1 MKRTILTA
9 GLLFAA
15 LAASAKGADT
25 ILDKDPVGIYVTI
38 VSVVT
43 VLSALIVLFLL
54 IQLFAKVMVKSAQ
67 KKAAKSKTRGILVD
81 DMKVSVPAGC
91 DSVVNGEII
100 AAIALFQPSAL
111 IWIKTSWVTTLLM
124 IVMFGMGLT
133 MKPADFAVVFKRPRD
148 IIIGFIAQFS
158 IMPFLA
164 FALGKLFQLDDA
176 LLVGVILVG
185 TCPGGTSSNVMTYLS
200 KGDVAL
206 SVGMTSVSTIFAPI
220 VTPALTYLL
229 LKETV
234 NVDMMSMFISIV
246 QVVILPIG
254 AGFIINKF
262 FSETTQKAVKILPL
276 VSVTAI
282 VMIVAAVVAANS
294 ERIMS
299 TGLLVFAV
307 VILHNLL
314 GYALG
319 YCVGRVLGL
328 PLSKKK
334 AIAIEVGMQN
344 SGLATSLAAT
354 SFPSLAL
361 ATVPGAVFSVWHNIS
376 GAILAN
382 IFSQMKDEK

>member
-1 MKRTILTA
+1 MRFLEKLSE
-9 GLLFAA
+9 F
-15 LAASAKGADT
+15 
-25 ILDKDPVGIYVTI
+25 VGKYMAII
-38 VSVVT
+38 VV
-43 VLSALIVLFLL
+43 
-54 IQLFAKVMVKSAQ
+54 
-67 KKAAKSKTRGILVD
+67 
-81 DMKVSVPAGC
+81 
-91 DSVVNGEII
+91 II

-299 TGLLVFAV
+299 TGLIVFAV

-319 YCVGRVLGL
+319 YCVKNLAFTLAGIA
-328 PLSKKK
+328 SIDK
-334 AIAIEVGMQN
+334 AIITSGGVDLKEINPSTMESKLVKGLYFAGEVLDVDALTGGYNLQCAF
-344 SGLATSLAAT
+344 ATGRSAGIAA
-354 SFPSLAL
+354 
-361 ATVPGAVFSVWHNIS
+361 GR
-376 GAILAN
+376 
-382 IFSQMKDEK
+382 EK

>member
-1 MKRTILTA
+1 MRMLEKLSD
-9 GLLFAA
+9 F
-15 LAASAKGADT
+15 
-25 ILDKDPVGIYVTI
+25 VGKHMAII
-38 VSVVT
+38 VV
-43 VLSALIVLFLL
+43 
-54 IQLFAKVMVKSAQ
+54 
-67 KKAAKSKTRGILVD
+67 
-81 DMKVSVPAGC
+81 
-91 DSVVNGEII
+91 II
-100 AAIALFQPSAL
+100 AAVALFVPPAL
-111 IWIKTSWVTTLLM
+111 SWIKPTWVTKLLM

-133 MKPADFAVVFKRPRD
+133 MKPADFAVVFKRPKD
-148 IIIGFIAQFS
+148 IIIGFFAQFS
-158 IMPFLA
+158 IMPLIA

-185 TCPGGTSSNVMTYLS
+185 TCPGGTSSNVMTYLG

-206 SVGMTSVSTIFAPI
+206 SVGMTSVSTLFAPI

-254 AGFIINKF
+254 SGFIINKY

-282 VMIVAAVVAANS
+282 VMIVASVISANS
-294 ERIMS
+294 ARIMS
-299 TGLLVFAV
+299 TGLIVFAV
-307 VILHNLL
+307 VVLHNLL

-319 YCVGRVLGL
+319 YAVGKALGL

-334 AIAIEVGMQN
+334 AISIEVGMQN

-354 SFPSLAL
+354 AFPALAL
-361 ATVPGAVFSVWHNIS
+361 ATVPGALFSMWHNIS

-382 IFSQMKDEK
+382 IFAQMKDDAEA

>member
-1 MKRTILTA
+1 MRMLEKLSD
-9 GLLFAA
+9 F
-15 LAASAKGADT
+15 
-25 ILDKDPVGIYVTI
+25 VGKHMAII
-38 VSVVT
+38 VV
-43 VLSALIVLFLL
+43 
-54 IQLFAKVMVKSAQ
+54 
-67 KKAAKSKTRGILVD
+67 
-81 DMKVSVPAGC
+81 
-91 DSVVNGEII
+91 II
-100 AAIALFQPSAL
+100 AAVALFVPPAL
-111 IWIKTSWVTTLLM
+111 SWIKPTWVTKLLM

-133 MKPADFAVVFKRPRD
+133 MKPADFAVVFKRPKD
-148 IIIGFIAQFS
+148 IIIGFFAQFS
-158 IMPFLA
+158 IMPLLA

-185 TCPGGTSSNVMTYLS
+185 TCPGGTSSNVMTYLG

-206 SVGMTSVSTIFAPI
+206 SVGMTSVSTLFAPI

-254 AGFIINKF
+254 SGFIINKY

-282 VMIVAAVVAANS
+282 VMIVASVISANS
-294 ERIMS
+294 ARIMS
-299 TGLLVFAV
+299 TGLIVFAV
-307 VILHNLL
+307 VVLHNLL

-319 YCVGRVLGL
+319 YAVGKALGL

-334 AIAIEVGMQN
+334 AISIEVGMQN

-354 SFPSLAL
+354 AFPALAL
-361 ATVPGAVFSVWHNIS
+361 ATVPGALFSMWHNIS

-382 IFSQMKDEK
+382 IFAQMKDDAEA

>member
-1 MKRTILTA
+1 MAI
-9 GLLFAA
+9 
-15 LAASAKGADT
+15 
-25 ILDKDPVGIYVTI
+25 I
-38 VSVVT
+38 VV
-43 VLSALIVLFLL
+43 
-54 IQLFAKVMVKSAQ
+54 
-67 KKAAKSKTRGILVD
+67 
-81 DMKVSVPAGC
+81 
-91 DSVVNGEII
+91 II

-282 VMIVAAVVAANS
+282 VMIASPRTRSASCRPACWSSPSSSCTTSSATRS
-294 ERIMS
+294 ATASDACSACR
-299 TGLLVFAV
+299 FP
-307 VILHNLL
+307 
-314 GYALG
+314 
-319 YCVGRVLGL
+319 RRR
-328 PLSKKK
+328 LS
-334 AIAIEVGMQN
+334 
-344 SGLATSLAAT
+344 L
-354 SFPSLAL
+354 
-361 ATVPGAVFSVWHNIS
+361 
-376 GAILAN
+376 
-382 IFSQMKDEK
+382 

>member
-1 MKRTILTA
+1 
-9 GLLFAA
+9 
-15 LAASAKGADT
+15 
-25 ILDKDPVGIYVTI
+25 
-38 VSVVT
+38 
-43 VLSALIVLFLL
+43 
-54 IQLFAKVMVKSAQ
+54 
-67 KKAAKSKTRGILVD
+67 
-81 DMKVSVPAGC
+81 
-91 DSVVNGEII
+91 
-100 AAIALFQPSAL
+100 
-111 IWIKTSWVTTLLM
+111 
-124 IVMFGMGLT
+124 
-133 MKPADFAVVFKRPRD
+133 
-148 IIIGFIAQFS
+148 
-158 IMPFLA
+158 
-164 FALGKLFQLDDA
+164 
-176 LLVGVILVG
+176 
-185 TCPGGTSSNVMTYLS
+185 
-200 KGDVAL
+200 
-206 SVGMTSVSTIFAPI
+206 
-220 VTPALTYLL
+220 
-229 LKETV
+229 
-234 NVDMMSMFISIV
+234 MMSMFISIV

-299 TGLLVFAV
+299 TGLIVFVV

-314 GYALG
+314 GY
-319 YCVGRVLGL
+319 GL

>member
-1 MKRTILTA
+1 MRFLEKLSE
-9 GLLFAA
+9 F
-15 LAASAKGADT
+15 
-25 ILDKDPVGIYVTI
+25 VGKYMAII
-38 VSVVT
+38 VV
-43 VLSALIVLFLL
+43 
-54 IQLFAKVMVKSAQ
+54 
-67 KKAAKSKTRGILVD
+67 
-81 DMKVSVPAGC
+81 
-91 DSVVNGEII
+91 II

-246 QVVILPIG
+246 QV
-254 AGFIINKF
+254 
-262 FSETTQKAVKILPL
+262 KAVKILPL

-299 TGLLVFAV
+299 TGLIVFVV